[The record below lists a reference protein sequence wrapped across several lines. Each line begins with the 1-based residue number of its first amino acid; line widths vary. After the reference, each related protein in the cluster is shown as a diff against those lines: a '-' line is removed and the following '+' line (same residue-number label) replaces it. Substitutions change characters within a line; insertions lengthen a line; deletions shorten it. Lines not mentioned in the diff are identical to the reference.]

1 MAQENTQQ
9 NKNGEE
15 IIGIMPLGL
24 IPKESLWKEM
34 APYLPIGFNLFN
46 EKEKINW
53 LKSEFGIPC
62 FWDVFPIYS
71 NGIKREDIKIN
82 YEIKE

>member
-1 MAQENTQQ
+1 MAQENTNQD
-9 NKNGEE
+9 KEL
-15 IIGIMPLGL
+15 IGIMPLGI
-24 IPKESLWKEM
+24 IPKESLWEKI
-34 APYLPIGFNLFN
+34 APYLPINYNSFN

-62 FWDVFPIYS
+62 FWDEFPIYS